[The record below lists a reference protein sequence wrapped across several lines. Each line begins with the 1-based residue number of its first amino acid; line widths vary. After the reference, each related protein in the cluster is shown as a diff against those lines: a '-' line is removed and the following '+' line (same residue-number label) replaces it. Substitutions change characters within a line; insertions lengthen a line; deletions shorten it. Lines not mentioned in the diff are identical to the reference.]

1 MPYLQIWLFSLAL
14 PRATAALLSPP
25 NLISLTRIPLAVAF
39 VLLPGTGVR
48 IGLLVAA
55 AASDW
60 LDGWWARTRGPLSST
75 GAILDA
81 ATDKIF
87 VVSALLGFVTSGVLS
102 LPQLGLMLARDI
114 FVALGALVVLAFR
127 LRIHLRARF
136 PGKLLTNVQIAA
148 VLILLLAP
156 AAAPVLV
163 AVTAILAIWAI
174 FDYARESVRS
184 LRRPIGS
191 G

>member
-1 MPYLQIWLFSLAL
+1 MPHLQIWLLAC
-14 PRATAALLSPP
+14 PRATSALLHPP
-25 NLISLTRIPLAVAF
+25 NLISLTRVPLAVAF
-39 VLLPGTGVR
+39 VLLPGTTVR
-48 IGLLVAA
+48 IGLVVAA

-60 LDGWWARTRGPLSST
+60 LDGWWARTRGPASST
-75 GAILDA
+75 GAILDP

-102 LPQLGLMLARDI
+102 LPQLALLLARDI
-114 FVALGALVVLAFR
+114 FVALGALVVLTLR
-127 LRIHLRARF
+127 LPVRLRARF

-163 AVTAILAIWAI
+163 AVTAILSFWAVL
-174 FDYARESVRS
+174 DYASEGVRS